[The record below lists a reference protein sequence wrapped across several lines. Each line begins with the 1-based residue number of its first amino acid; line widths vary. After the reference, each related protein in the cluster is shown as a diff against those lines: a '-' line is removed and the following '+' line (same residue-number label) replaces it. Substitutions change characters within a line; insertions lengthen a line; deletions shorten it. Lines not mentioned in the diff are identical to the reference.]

1 VQRDRTVR
9 RLARTPRGC
18 ERRHDGAVDRTD
30 FALGFARNELQHEDT
45 RAARGTLSAHTAL
58 HLRASR

>member
-1 VQRDRTVR
+1 MQCDRTVR

-18 ERRHDGAVDRTD
+18 ERIHDGAVDRKD
-30 FALGFARNELQHEDT
+30 FALGFARNELQLEDT
-45 RAARGTLSAHTAL
+45 KAPRGTLSAHTTL